1 MKLIYLFIFF
11 VSYAN
16 AAPVPPAP
24 TQQSPS
30 GVPPPGFPIDHHVV
44 TLMAV
49 ALIYGLYIIYNKR
62 KQAAI

>member
-16 AAPVPPAP
+16 AAPNPPQPAP
-24 TQQSPS
+24 
-30 GVPPPGFPIDHHVV
+30 GPPGPPDFPIDHHVV
-44 TLMAV
+44 TLMAI